1 VSGATFPP
9 AAGGFTVTLAV
20 PDTLVF
26 CVEVAVTVTDVI
38 VVTEG
43 AVNKPAEEIVPA
55 LAVHVTPVLKLP
67 VPLTVAEH
75 WLVPPELTV
84 VGEQLTVTDVTVE
97 PDDPPLPPQATI
109 TIMLPNTSNSPN
121 LRTITRL
128 SPSADIA
135 GLNALRH

>member
-1 VSGATFPP
+1 MSGATLPP

-55 LAVHVTPVLKLP
+55 LAVHVTAVLKLP

>member
-1 VSGATFPP
+1 
-9 AAGGFTVTLAV
+9 VT
-20 PDTLVF
+20 
-26 CVEVAVTVTDVI
+26 EVI

-55 LAVHVTPVLKLP
+55 LALHETPVLKLP
-67 VPLTVAEH
+67 VPFTVAEH

-84 VGEQLTVTDVTVE
+84 VGEQLTATDVIVE
-97 PDDPPLPPQATI
+97 PEDPPLPPQAAIRT
-109 TIMLPNTSNSPN
+109 MLPHTSNSPN
-121 LRTITRL
+121 LRIITRL

>member
-1 VSGATFPP
+1 
-9 AAGGFTVTLAV
+9 VTLAV
-20 PDTLVF
+20 PATLVF
-26 CVEVAVTVTDVI
+26 CVEVAVTVTEVI

-43 AVNKPAEEIVPA
+43 AVNKPVEEIVPA
-55 LAVHVTPVLKLP
+55 LVVHVTPVLKLP
-67 VPLTVAEH
+67 VPFTVAEH

-97 PDDPPLPPQATI
+97 PDDPPLPPQAAITI
-109 TIMLPNTSNSPN
+109 TLPNTSNSPN

-128 SPSADIA
+128 SPSANIA

>member
-1 VSGATFPP
+1 VSGATLPP

-20 PDTLVF
+20 PATLVF

-55 LAVHVTPVLKLP
+55 LALHVTPELKLP

-84 VGEQLTVTDVTVE
+84 VGEQLTVTDVTVDD
-97 PDDPPLPPQATI
+97 DDPPLPPQAAI
-109 TIMLPNTSNSPN
+109 TTMLPSTSNSPN
-121 LRTITRL
+121 LRIITRL